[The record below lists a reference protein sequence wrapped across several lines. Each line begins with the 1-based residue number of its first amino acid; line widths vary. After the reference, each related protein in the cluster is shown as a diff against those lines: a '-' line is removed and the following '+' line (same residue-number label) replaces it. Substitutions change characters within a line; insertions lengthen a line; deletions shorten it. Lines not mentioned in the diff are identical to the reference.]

1 MLDLA
6 RATARVTAFVTRNWV
21 ALAATAWRDFM
32 LYGRGVIL
40 LSWGQIE
47 AWEHGGMLQ
56 AQPPYMTDE
65 GDDAVAALLARYRP
79 ETSIVLGVASASEIA
94 SLVAEGGSDRQAR
107 ASARLA
113 ESFGVWVFDYDP
125 PPPMA
130 HAKAAH

>member
-6 RATARVTAFVTRNWV
+6 RATARVTTFATRNWV

-32 LYGRGVIL
+32 LYGRGLML
-40 LSWGQIE
+40 LTWGEIE
-47 AWEHGGMLQ
+47 AWERGGVLH

-79 ETSIVLGVASASEIA
+79 ETSIVLGVANASEIA
-94 SLVAEGGSDRQAR
+94 SLVAEGTSGGRR
-107 ASARLA
+107 PASARLA

-130 HAKAAH
+130 HAKASH